1 MRKKSKTNFK
11 KLAEMEDKNIDLSD
25 IPKLS
30 SAFFKKAELKLPEP
44 KKSISMRIDPDVLD
58 FFRKK
63 GSGYQTKMN
72 AVLRMFM
79 EAQTH

>member
-11 KLAEMEDKNIDLSD
+11 KLAEMKDDEIDFSD
-25 IPKLS
+25 VPKLS
-30 SAFFKKAELKLPEP
+30 SVFFKKAELKMPEP
-44 KKSISMRIDPDVLD
+44 KKSISMRIDQDVLD
-58 FFRKK
+58 YFKDK
-63 GSGYQTKMN
+63 GRGYQTKMN